1 MLSVSKA
8 KYVGDY
14 SLYLIFNN
22 GKEGIANLKQTVF
35 NDKRAIFSELKEESN
50 FSNFKVAHSTV
61 VWFNELD
68 LSPEYLLYLIFKEDK
83 SLQKKFKDWGY
94 LV

>member
-68 LSPEYLLYLIFKEDK
+68 LSPEYLFYLIFKEDK
-83 SLQKKFKDWGY
+83 SLQEKFKDWGY

>member
-1 MLSVSKA
+1 MLSVNEA
-8 KYVGDY
+8 KYIDGY
-14 SLYLIFNN
+14 NLYLIFNN
-22 GKEGIANLKQTVF
+22 GKEGTVDLKQTIYE
-35 NDKRAIFSELKEESN
+35 DRRPIFSDLKDKSN

-68 LSPEYLLYLIFKEDK
+68 LSPEYLFYLIFKEDK
-83 SLQKKFKDWGY
+83 SLHKKFKDWGY

>member
-1 MLSVSKA
+1 MLSVSEA
-8 KYVGDY
+8 KYMGEY

-22 GKEGIANLKQTVF
+22 GKEGIANLKQTIF

-50 FSNFKVAHSTV
+50 FSNFKVSHSTV

-68 LSPEYLLYLIFKEDK
+68 LSPEYLFYLIFKEDK

-94 LV
+94 LI

>member
-1 MLSVSKA
+1 MLSINEA
-8 KYVGDY
+8 KYVGGY

-22 GKEGIANLKQTVF
+22 GKEGVANLKQTIF
-35 NDKRAIFSELKEESN
+35 DDKRPIFSELKEESN
-50 FSNFKVAHSTV
+50 FSNFKVAHTTV

-68 LSPEYLLYLIFKEDK
+68 LSPEYLFYLIFKEDK
-83 SLQKKFKDWGY
+83 NLQKKFKDWGY